1 MEQRGVGSRLTSV
14 TKIAA
19 VIASLFAL
27 FPGSCGGNDERSRVP
42 NRPSNEQALEL
53 IRSCEVK
60 RVFFTHSGR
69 VYLVLP
75 DGRRV
80 EVAHA
85 DREALEN
92 AAMFVVE
99 EKQHCDFAIEIE

>member
-1 MEQRGVGSRLTSV
+1 M

-19 VIASLFAL
+19 VIASLSTL
-27 FPGSCGGNDERSRVP
+27 FPGFCGGNEERSRVP

-75 DGRRV
+75 HERRV

-85 DREALEN
+85 DREALEK
-92 AAMFVVE
+92 AAKFVVE
-99 EKQHCDFAIEIE
+99 EKPHCDFAIEIE

>member
-1 MEQRGVGSRLTSV
+1 V

-19 VIASLFAL
+19 VIGSLFTL
-27 FPGSCGGNDERSRVP
+27 FPGSCGGNEERTRVP

-60 RVFFTHSGR
+60 RVFFPHSGR

-75 DGRRV
+75 HGRRV

-92 AAMFVVE
+92 AAMTVVK
-99 EKQHCDFAIEIE
+99 EKQDCDFAIEIE